1 MKLISELSESV
12 QTLVENVSGKKT
24 FYIEGIFAQ
33 SNKPNR
39 NGRIY
44 PKQHMESAMKGFSK
58 VIESKRAMGE
68 LNHPQG
74 PTINLDRVSHLIEKM
89 TWNGDD
95 LIGRAKILDTPMGK
109 IAQGLLEGGVQ
120 LGVSTR
126 GLGSIKTLN
135 NGINEVQGD
144 FVMNTVDIVGDPS
157 APDAFVN
164 GIMESV
170 EWVLD
175 ASGKFKEIPASLV
188 EDTLKKKKLSEERA
202 LKALADFILKEM
214 KSKYE

>member
-1 MKLISELSESV
+1 MKLFSELSEEV
-12 QTLVENVSGKKT
+12 QTLVEETNGKKT

-39 NGRIY
+39 NRRIY
-44 PKQHMESAMKGFSK
+44 PKQHMESAMKDFTK
-58 VIESKRAMGE
+58 LIESKRAMGE

-74 PTINLDRVSHLIEKM
+74 PTINLDRVSHLIESMK
-89 TWNGDD
+89 WRGDD
-95 LIGRAKILDTPMGK
+95 LIGRAKILDTPMGR

-126 GLGSIKTLN
+126 GLGSIKTLS

-164 GIMESV
+164 GIMEGV
-170 EWVLD
+170 EYFMQDGRLVEQTVEDINKAARAKKLNEQKKLELF
-175 ASGKFKEIPASLV
+175 AKFILEISGK
-188 EDTLKKKKLSEERA
+188 
-202 LKALADFILKEM
+202 
-214 KSKYE
+214 